1 MPPSK
6 NQVKAH
12 LSQALR
18 ERDTRVGCLLFE
30 SVRTALDLLHEQ
42 SSAVLE
48 ALIEYSKD
56 VDRTGYGVLKG
67 PRHDVRLALI
77 RYVEAVLIL
86 LASQLGSGPWYVD
99 RKSKT
104 QSAS

>member
-42 SSAVLE
+42 SPAVLE

-77 RYVEAVLIL
+77 RYVEAVLEEARVRERGL
-86 LASQLGSGPWYVD
+86 LEGITGEPAED
-99 RKSKT
+99 
-104 QSAS
+104 A